1 MSADALEKL
10 RKKDAERKR
19 NGRYLSFFTITIN
32 LGLLRKVTFHRLNED
47 PDKRRNRLDL
57 MNDYNILKRSQEN
70 DDEKKKRQTADND
83 SHRKAYHLKK
93 TQNFNNSLKSKP
105 NEKPGPSLKI
115 TPRKRVQKK
124 VTMEDLENDSGSDEE
139 FVSNVRPSTT
149 KRSSIPKR
157 GCTSSTNEMPSL
169 AQDKTSNV
177 DPMTEFKNNHP
188 RMSSVIV
195 ELVQRVHDKFPAKSP
210 EKIFKVVN
218 HVRCKEDPT
227 LGMNAM
233 VEKSIQLLELFETL

>member
-1 MSADALEKL
+1 
-10 RKKDAERKR
+10 
-19 NGRYLSFFTITIN
+19 
-32 LGLLRKVTFHRLNED
+32 
-47 PDKRRNRLDL
+47 

-70 DDEKKKRQTADND
+70 DDEKMKRQAADNE
-83 SHRKAYHLKK
+83 SHRKAYNLKK
-93 TQNFNNSLKSKP
+93 TQNSNNVLKSKP
-105 NEKPGPSLKI
+105 NERPGPSLKI

-124 VTMEDLENDSGSDEE
+124 LTMEDLENDSESDEE

-157 GCTSSTNEMPSL
+157 GCVPSTNEMSSL
-169 AQDKTSNV
+169 TQEKNPNNV

-195 ELVQRVHDKFPAKSP
+195 ELVQRVHDKFPEKCP

-233 VEKSIQLLELFETL
+233 VEKSIQLLELYETL